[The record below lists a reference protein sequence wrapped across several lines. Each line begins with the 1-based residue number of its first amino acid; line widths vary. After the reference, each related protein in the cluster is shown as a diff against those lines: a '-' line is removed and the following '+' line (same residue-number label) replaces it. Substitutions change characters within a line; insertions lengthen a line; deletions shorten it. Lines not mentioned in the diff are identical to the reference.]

1 MLSLL
6 LPSHPVVPRLERT
19 RSEQVSVYFSLSEA
33 MASQRQTSHTKA
45 AVAEISSLWPATMPT
60 IDRDSVVSMFTS
72 KRSGASKHSSA
83 SSDEQGGKD
92 LSERK
97 RSCDEPREGEIRSHP
112 VSAKTVFQKKK
123 KRP

>member
-1 MLSLL
+1 
-6 LPSHPVVPRLERT
+6 
-19 RSEQVSVYFSLSEA
+19 

-45 AVAEISSLWPATMPT
+45 AVAEISSLWPAAMPT

-83 SSDEQGGKD
+83 SSGEKGGKD

-97 RSCDEPREGEIRSHP
+97 HSCDEPREGEIRSHP

-123 KRP
+123 KNGLEQELVDMLKKVPRCTDTYWKTE